1 MLVNQTNSLAS
12 HSRGLEAESDF
23 ISEWLVQLHPHIPS
37 IITSGVGVS
46 VFGRSIWI
54 WEGSEQPFSFTKWWT
69 GWTNNVHVPP
79 STKDRPLC
87 VEARRLF
94 PCQHP
99 YYSSAEDGSLCGAN
113 YFYWDIED
121 CAVSHTHPYICEK
134 PHLDIGCVAGVGQ
147 EYAGAANVTIN
158 GMPCIHW
165 DLEEVVPYLR
175 FKVSEAERTMSLT
188 GHNYCRN
195 VGGTEGHP
203 WCFVGPRGMME
214 LCDIPTC
221 FSSGAKQTSANTS
234 RCGPKQF
241 ECAPAECIASAW
253 VCDGEK
259 DCSNGHD
266 EQSCTGYLEEFS
278 YHGSKRLEG
287 HNVEKWLHTDV
298 NTCAKHC
305 LEALEFTCLSFS
317 FQKLRCEFYFLLMSS
332 DKMKSRY
339 RDWVVTIDFLRESA
353 IISLFSGSSVSDR
366 DGVCLLSDSN
376 VGLTG
381 HLRQLQEWEYYELKS
396 KSIHCDNNFTCDNQK
411 CISASSTRVSRGRKK
426 VGESVPATLVAVEQ
440 KDVPAT

>member
-1 MLVNQTNSLAS
+1 FQ
-12 HSRGLEAESDF
+12 AESDF

-46 VFGRSIWI
+46 VFGRSVWI

-69 GWTNNVHVPP
+69 GWTNDVQVPP

-317 FQKLRCEFYFLLMSS
+317 FH
-332 DKMKSRY
+332 
-339 RDWVVTIDFLRESA
+339 
-353 IISLFSGSSVSDR
+353 DR

-411 CISASSTRVSRGRKK
+411 CISASS
-426 VGESVPATLVAVEQ
+426 
-440 KDVPAT
+440 

>member
-1 MLVNQTNSLAS
+1 M
-12 HSRGLEAESDF
+12 SDSDWDERKIRIILYSSSSQPF
-23 ISEWLVQLHPHIPS
+23 SDRVPPAGSVPFRVPRTPNPPGTPTPNLFHPLQIPE
-37 IITSGVGVS
+37 TSPKKVSDDVHDTSFGVS
-46 VFGRSIWI
+46 VNFRFLTDPVGLTVSL
-54 WEGSEQPFSFTKWWT
+54 FLA
-69 GWTNNVHVPP
+69 GWTNDVHVPP

-94 PCQHP
+94 PCQHS

-221 FSSGAKQTSANTS
+221 FNSGAKQTSANTS

-317 FQKLRCEFYFLLMSS
+317 FH
-332 DKMKSRY
+332 
-339 RDWVVTIDFLRESA
+339 
-353 IISLFSGSSVSDR
+353 DR

-426 VGESVPATLVAVEQ
+426 VGESVPATLVAVER